1 MKTATRSPGTETE
14 IWLRILHPDR
24 ELTPK
29 VARAL
34 LGLAFSPSEIARMRE
49 LSAKARAGNLTPDED
64 QQLDDIER
72 AGAILSTLKSKAR
85 QVLKLSTLKS

>member
-1 MKTATRSPGTETE
+1 MKTATRSLEMETE

-34 LGLAFSPSEIARMRE
+34 LGLAFSPPEIARMGE
-49 LSAKARAGNLTPDED
+49 LSAKARAGNLTPEEDE
-64 QQLDDIER
+64 QMDDIER

-85 QVLKLSTLKS
+85 QVLKLSPQKS